1 MAGGPRIRGA
11 TSGSDSSP
19 RGSSTERTSVSS
31 GTRCSRLV
39 ASCSATAST
48 STSTSKRC
56 ERRRR
61 GARPENC
68 SSCVWIHEPRHRDLV
83 VVNRSVVVGAFML
96 ALVGTRARADA
107 PKRQIPNYDGR
118 GSEPTTA
125 GDAALW
131 IPRALL
137 LPPYIVSEYVIR
149 RPLGALI
156 AGAERA
162 GVPQELYDLFTFG
175 PDHKAGIV
183 PVAFVEFGF
192 RPSVGVYSFWDD
204 AFVDGHDLR
213 LTAATWGSDW
223 LAFRALDR
231 VHFSQDRYDVAVLEI
246 SGIRR

>member
-1 MAGGPRIRGA
+1 
-11 TSGSDSSP
+11 
-19 RGSSTERTSVSS
+19 
-31 GTRCSRLV
+31 
-39 ASCSATAST
+39 
-48 STSTSKRC
+48 
-56 ERRRR
+56 
-61 GARPENC
+61 
-68 SSCVWIHEPRHRDLV
+68 

-162 GVPQELYDLFTFG
+162 GV
-175 PDHKAGIV
+175 
-183 PVAFVEFGF
+183 
-192 RPSVGVYSFWDD
+192 
-204 AFVDGHDLR
+204 
-213 LTAATWGSDW
+213 AATAPDSTPPTCRQPSTLTQPNGCHI
-223 LAFRALDR
+223 
-231 VHFSQDRYDVAVLEI
+231 V
-246 SGIRR
+246 